1 MEGKDILV
9 KAYSDYTEKFLGYD
23 DVPTFEEFRIDVL
36 SGGPLSY
43 YMGINVSKKTLT
55 MEERWKLFEKMGH
68 LKNLDL
74 IDWVPTEIT
83 QITYNFETG
92 ELI

>member
-9 KAYSDYTEKFLGYD
+9 KAYSDYLNKFLGYD
-23 DVPTFEEFRIDVL
+23 DVPTFEEFRIDML

-43 YMGINVSKKTLT
+43 YMDVKVVKKTLN
-55 MEERWKLFEKMGH
+55 MKERWELFDKMGFV
-68 LKNLDL
+68 KNLDL
-74 IDWVPTEIT
+74 IDWVPKEIT